1 MSTDTAPGPAPETP
15 DPSRRRGRLRLAAG
29 LTGGAALLAGA
40 LFWVSGGWDAW
51 RHDGAL
57 DSACDGTLAA
67 GPVRELVGGAEVTAD
82 IRRDRIGSWWQCRV
96 TEVDADDAD
105 DADDGAGR
113 IDLRVT
119 VSEAGDRLFDI
130 DASRTDAPLGHGWT
144 GGFAFDP
151 DRENADQGDATATL
165 LLDCRGKRGGGLTA
179 EVRARTDRLDFGR
192 PEARARLTA
201 VLTGTATAYARQTG
215 CEAVEGGPVTEVGV
229 SATAW
234 DHEPFGTVSGSCA
247 GIVDAAT
254 AGRWG
259 VRTAVET
266 APGPKPVEGCV
277 LGGLRGAPLYE
288 FTASYGAGLDWATRE
303 RLEDRT
309 DDRKGDAPD
318 GGYLLWAACPGGTKR
333 AAYTVSPPGRAYET
347 SELALDHPGLRA
359 ALQRFAAR
367 SAQAHGCGLPGTG
380 RVYDAG

>member
-1 MSTDTAPGPAPETP
+1 MSTDTAPDTPETQGTPETP
-15 DPSRRRGRLRLAAG
+15 ATTRRRRWPKPVAGLAAG
-29 LTGGAALLAGA
+29 AALVSGA

-51 RHDGAL
+51 RHDRAL

-67 GPVRELVGGAEVTAD
+67 APVRALVDGAELTAD
-82 IRRDRIGSWWQCRV
+82 IRHDRAGSWWQCRV
-96 TEVDADDAD
+96 TGADEEAD
-105 DADDGAGR
+105 GR

-119 VSEAGDRLFDI
+119 VSGARDRMFEI
-130 DASRTDAPLGHGWT
+130 DASRADAPLGHGWT

-179 EVRARTDRLDFGR
+179 EVRARTDRRDFGR
-192 PEARARLTA
+192 PEERARLAA

-215 CEAVEGGPVTEVGV
+215 CEAVEGRPVTAVGV
-229 SATAW
+229 SVTAW
-234 DHEPFGTVSGSCA
+234 DQEPITAVSGSCA

-288 FTASYGAGLDWATRE
+288 FTAAYGAGLDWSAEE
-303 RLEDRT
+303 RLEGRT
-309 DDRKGDAPD
+309 DAAKVGDAD
-318 GGYLLWAACPGGTKR
+318 GGPVLWAACPGGAKR
-333 AAYTVSPPGRAYET
+333 AAYTVGTPGQADGAGEQ
-347 SELALDHPGLRA
+347 ALDHPGLRA

-367 SAQAHGCGLPGTG
+367 SARAHGCDAPGPG
-380 RVYDAG
+380 RVDDSR